1 MLGAVVVR
9 RVYFACKSCSTGG
22 YPADQR
28 LGIDGL
34 LTTEARRLTSLA
46 GVQRSFAN
54 ASMLLK
60 EFCGWQLSDETIRIW
75 CHAEADRVAEWR
87 EGVAPDMAR
96 TMAANERLE
105 FQTDATK
112 VNTTTGWRDLKIGLF
127 CRRSLG
133 PSSSLTDWEQRSLP
147 KPSNRIAFAAIEEID
162 TFGKRWIGWSERLG
176 IGSFETMSVIADGA
190 EWIWNAATD
199 CFPGHRGVL
208 DIFHASEHLHATAEA
223 LHGEGSTASNDWF
236 ETARTALLGDGWYG
250 IQEVIGRTLS
260 AATLSD
266 TGRDAIESLT
276 RYLAN
281 HSTRLN
287 YRARIACGEAIGS
300 GQVEGACKQMI
311 GKRMKQTGARW
322 TVANANRMA
331 ELCSLSYSGQ
341 WNSYWMA
348 A

>member
-1 MLGAVVVR
+1 VVVR
-9 RVYFACKSCSTGG
+9 RVYFKCTPCGTGG

-34 LTTEARRLTSLA
+34 MTTEARRLTCLA

-54 ASMLLK
+54 GQMLLK
-60 EFCGWQLSDETIRIW
+60 EFCGWQLSDETIRLW
-75 CHAEADRVAEWR
+75 CHAEADRVTEWR
-87 EGVAPDMAR
+87 AEVAPDVAR
-96 TMAANERLE
+96 EMEANERLE

-112 VNTTTGWRDLKIGLF
+112 INTTTGWRDLKIGLF
-127 CRRSLG
+127 CRRELG
-133 PSSSLTDWEQRSLP
+133 SSGSLTDWKQRSLP
-147 KPSNRIAFAAIEEID
+147 TPSARIAFAAIEEID
-162 TFGKRWIGWSERLG
+162 TFEKRWIDWSQRLG
-176 IGSFETMSVIADGA
+176 IVSFETMSVIADGA

-199 CFPGHRGVL
+199 CFPDHRGVL
-208 DIFHASEHLHATAEA
+208 DIFHASEHLCNTAEA
-223 LHGEGSTASNDWF
+223 LHGESTTASKEWF
-236 ETARTALLGDGWYG
+236 ETARMALLGDGWYG

-260 AATLSD
+260 NPAITD
-266 TGRDAIESLT
+266 TGRTAIESLT

-287 YRARIACGEAIGS
+287 YRARLARGEAIGS

-322 TVANANRMA
+322 TATNANRMA
-331 ELCSLSYSGQ
+331 ELCSLSYSNQ
-341 WNSYWMA
+341 WSSYWLA